1 MKLSVKSLTLSGRII
16 ILVIS
21 LMIPVLILVGL
32 LVNEKN
38 IAITFAQKE
47 MYGNDAL
54 IILKDIYK
62 TSLSSGVI
70 NNGTEQIENLEKY
83 LNTIGSSSKYNINV
97 LTEISELKKTLTDES
112 ISSGIRFEKGGLLWS
127 RIGDRSNLILDPD
140 LDSYYLMDIVVL
152 KIPEIVGRIYELNL
166 LNRKARSS
174 DVNYYKTDFIV
185 LSGLI
190 RSSVSGFTNSATVAG
205 ENDSTSE
212 GIISSGVIP
221 VSVKAADA
229 VIRFIEDS
237 SFLYNEKTLDRLS
250 GTPDHS
256 QALSEVYSLF
266 DVSALTLGELLNKRI
281 SAFRIKMYISLALVF
296 LSVLICLFIA
306 VRIIRHIKKTLSGG
320 IELIERMSD
329 GDLTEKEVKMT
340 NDEIGELVKNI
351 VLFNRKVSELISDT
365 KMMSG
370 SVGEASDRL
379 NTAADIFSQNAHE
392 QAAATEEISATLEE
406 FLANMESI
414 SDGTSELNES
424 FVLMNTKMTGL
435 SGFVNTMMGNI
446 DMTFSLTE
454 KIKQTG
460 NDQKNRVDDMT
471 VRMQRI
477 SDKAIEMNSILEI
490 ITDISD
496 KINLLSLNASI
507 EAARAGDSG
516 RGFAVV
522 ADEISKLADL
532 TSTSIKDIATL
543 IGTSA
548 NETVE
553 GLGDVKAAIATM
565 NEILSGISDLRQML
579 EEINQYM
586 QKQMEINNSVNIA
599 ADLIMNKFEIAR
611 NTVHEQREATQSV
624 TEAVSDISRNTQNT
638 AKNASELHDMA
649 GSLNGLVLQLRKSV
663 EYFRC

>member
-1 MKLSVKSLTLSGRII
+1 
-16 ILVIS
+16 
-21 LMIPVLILVGL
+21 
-32 LVNEKN
+32 
-38 IAITFAQKE
+38 
-47 MYGNDAL
+47 
-54 IILKDIYK
+54 
-62 TSLSSGVI
+62 
-70 NNGTEQIENLEKY
+70 
-83 LNTIGSSSKYNINV
+83 
-97 LTEISELKKTLTDES
+97 
-112 ISSGIRFEKGGLLWS
+112 
-127 RIGDRSNLILDPD
+127 
-140 LDSYYLMDIVVL
+140 
-152 KIPEIVGRIYELNL
+152 
-166 LNRKARSS
+166 
-174 DVNYYKTDFIV
+174 
-185 LSGLI
+185 
-190 RSSVSGFTNSATVAG
+190 
-205 ENDSTSE
+205 
-212 GIISSGVIP
+212 
-221 VSVKAADA
+221 
-229 VIRFIEDS
+229 
-237 SFLYNEKTLDRLS
+237 
-250 GTPDHS
+250 
-256 QALSEVYSLF
+256 
-266 DVSALTLGELLNKRI
+266 
-281 SAFRIKMYISLALVF
+281 
-296 LSVLICLFIA
+296 
-306 VRIIRHIKKTLSGG
+306 
-320 IELIERMSD
+320 MSD